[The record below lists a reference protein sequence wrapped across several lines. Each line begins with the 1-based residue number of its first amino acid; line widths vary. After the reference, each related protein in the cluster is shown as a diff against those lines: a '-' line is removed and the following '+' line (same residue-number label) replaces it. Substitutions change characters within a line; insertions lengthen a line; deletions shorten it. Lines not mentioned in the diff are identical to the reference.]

1 MDWTR
6 RRGAGLAA
14 ASAVLLG
21 TTPALGKLAIEAG
34 LAPLAVVAAR
44 TAGAAALL
52 LIVVLIFRRSFLTI
66 YPVGMAGCFLAGGL
80 NGLGSL
86 LYYTGLAR
94 LDAGLAQLLFS
105 LYPVFVAVLLFLD
118 GQRYTLLTL
127 ARLGLSLP
135 AVYLRTRAAGAPA
148 GSGADRD
155 ALHPAGDDGGR
166 CAGMADKWC
175 GVACGGALGRGRVA
189 APRADGRH

>member
-52 LIVVLIFRRSFLTI
+52 LVVVAVFRRGFLTI

-86 LYYTGLAR
+86 VLNG
-94 LDAGLAQLLFS
+94 AG
-105 LYPVFVAVLLFLD
+105 
-118 GQRYTLLTL
+118 
-127 ARLGLSLP
+127 
-135 AVYLRTRAAGAPA
+135 AAGCGA
-148 GSGADRD
+148 G
-155 ALHPAGDDGGR
+155 
-166 CAGMADKWC
+166 
-175 GVACGGALGRGRVA
+175 A
-189 APRADGRH
+189 A